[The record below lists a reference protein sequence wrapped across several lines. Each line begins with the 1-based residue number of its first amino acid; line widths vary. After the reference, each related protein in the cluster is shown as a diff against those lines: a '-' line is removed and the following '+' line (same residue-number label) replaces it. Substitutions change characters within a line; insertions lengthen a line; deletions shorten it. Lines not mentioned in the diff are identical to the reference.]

1 MIKPDELYDTPNRL
15 ASHYSMFRVA
25 DRLLLTGHSHQA
37 WPDRGFVG
45 QQQAW
50 RDAAEYVDEKWD
62 RAFETA
68 ERVRRGYYRLLGD
81 DGCELALGQNTHE
94 LVVRFLS
101 GLRLQD
107 RPRVVTTDG
116 EFHTIRRQLDRL
128 AEEGVEV
135 VKVASL
141 PAGTL
146 AERVIQSVNDR
157 TAAALVSS
165 VLFHNAHIVPNLGA
179 VSTACLQAGT
189 ELLVDAYHA
198 LNVVPFSVEQE
209 QLDGAFI
216 VGGGYKYCQLGEGNC
231 FLRVPPDTKMRPVV
245 TGWFAEFATLSDAAD
260 SKVKYGTGHARF
272 DGATYD
278 PTSHYRAAEV
288 FDFFVELNLTP
299 ALLREVSQHQ
309 IELLARSFDVLDA
322 DPQIIT
328 RDRSVDLDAIGGFLA
343 LLSENAE
350 EISRLLRER
359 GVATDYRGE
368 VLRLGP
374 APYLSDRQLSDAM
387 EVLREVLQT
396 VSSPTRFSA

>member
-1 MIKPDELYDTPNRL
+1 VIKPDELYGTPNRL
-15 ASHYSMFRVA
+15 ASHYSRFRVA

-37 WPDRGFVG
+37 WPDRGFEG

-68 ERVRRGYYRLLGD
+68 ERVRSGYRRLLGD
-81 DGCELALGQNTHE
+81 NHGELALGQNTHE

-128 AEEGVEV
+128 VEEGVEI

-157 TAAALVSS
+157 TAAVLVSS
-165 VLFHNAHIVPNLGA
+165 VLFHNAQIVPNLGA
-179 VSTACLQAGT
+179 VSTACRRAGA

-209 QLDGAFI
+209 GLDGAFI
-216 VGGGYKYCQLGEGNC
+216 VGGGYKYCQLGEGNS

-245 TGWFAEFATLSDAAD
+245 TGWFAEFATMSDAVE

-272 DGATYD
+272 AGATYD
-278 PTSHYRAAEV
+278 PTSHYRAATV
-288 FDFFVELNLTP
+288 FDFFEELNLTP

-309 IELLARSFDVLDA
+309 IDLLARSFDALDA

-343 LLSENAE
+343 LHSENAE
-350 EISRLLRER
+350 EMSRLLRER
-359 GVATDYRGE
+359 GVATDYRAD

-396 VSSPTRFSA
+396 VSSPTRFPA